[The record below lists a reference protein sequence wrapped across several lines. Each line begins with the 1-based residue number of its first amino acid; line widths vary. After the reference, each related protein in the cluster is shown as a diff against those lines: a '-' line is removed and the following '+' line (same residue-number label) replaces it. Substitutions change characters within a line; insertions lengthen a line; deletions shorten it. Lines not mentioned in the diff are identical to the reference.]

1 MKKINFIYR
10 AKKVKQHRYKYYV
23 VCTDGS
29 VYEVPRE
36 RIAKVLYA
44 KRISL
49 EMLTIF
55 EGLDFL
61 WNDLL

>member
-1 MKKINFIYR
+1 MKKINFISR
-10 AKKVKQHRYKYYV
+10 VKMGRLHRYKYLV

-36 RIAKVLYA
+36 RIAKVLYT
-44 KRISL
+44 KRIL
-49 EMLTIF
+49 PEMLVFF

-61 WNDLL
+61 WVDLL